1 MDLTE
6 GLAVFQSTQKGR
18 ICVED
23 VSLVQGW
30 YRLGPS

>member
-23 VSLVQGW
+23 VSLRAGVV
-30 YRLGPS
+30 